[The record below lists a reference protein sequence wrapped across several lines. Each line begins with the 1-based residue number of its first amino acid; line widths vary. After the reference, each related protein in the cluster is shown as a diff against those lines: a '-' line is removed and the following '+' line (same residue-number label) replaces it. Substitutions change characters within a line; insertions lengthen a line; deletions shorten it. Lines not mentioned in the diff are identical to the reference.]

1 MMGQGEMHVR
11 SYLILL
17 MCGLFLIQYF
27 VQSYW
32 LEYLVVV
39 MALAAFVGS
48 VTKASSMPRWLG
60 ITMMGLGMVLEF
72 QTGEGIEGIIRGIS
86 MNLPLLTLV
95 ILVPLLSFPLKLSG
109 DFEIIYSILHHLR
122 SHPRKIFA
130 GITSV
135 VFLLG
140 PILNLGSIRVVDDLL
155 KNLKLPSVILAK
167 SYSVG
172 FSTTMV
178 WSPYYASVG
187 LVLYYLNVPMG
198 EYLPYGIGM
207 ALLFLFVG
215 NIIFWIRSRR
225 HPIGNEEPVTE
236 QPSNIKISHLLR
248 LSLKVVGF
256 LSITLLLEQFTQ
268 WSMLVIVSLFSIA
281 FPLLWGIVTKKWK
294 LLFPLLIDFRD
305 KGVPIMNN
313 EILLLTSAGL
323 LGASL
328 QGTSFGSGIKYFL
341 NSVAHQSFLLFA
353 IVVMMIVV
361 IISFVG
367 VHQMVVVTA
376 LVTQMN
382 AVELGT
388 TTHVLAML
396 LLLSWSV
403 SSVLSPLNPLNLLVS
418 RLSGFSG
425 IETGLRM
432 NGVHISIVTLIGL
445 LVITVIH

>member
-1 MMGQGEMHVR
+1 MR

-27 VQSYW
+27 VQSHW
-32 LEYLVVV
+32 LEYVVV
-39 MALAAFVGS
+39 AMMLAAFIGS
-48 VTKASSMPRWLG
+48 VMKASSMPRWLG
-60 ITMMGLGMVLEF
+60 TAMMGSGMVLQF
-72 QTGEGIEGIIRGIS
+72 QKGGGIEGIIWGIS
-86 MNLPLLTLV
+86 TNLPLLTLV

-109 DFEIIYSILHHLR
+109 DFEIIYSVLHHLKY
-122 SHPRKIFA
+122 HPRKLFA

-140 PILNLGSIRVVDDLL
+140 PILNLGSIRVIDDLL
-155 KNLKLPSVILAK
+155 KNLKLPSMILAK
-167 SYSVG
+167 SYLVG

-187 LVLYYLNVPMG
+187 LVLYYLKVPMG

-215 NIIFWIRSRR
+215 NIIFGIRSRR
-225 HPIGNEEPVTE
+225 HPIGNAKPVTE
-236 QPSNIKISHLLR
+236 QPSIIKISHLLR
-248 LSLKVVGF
+248 LGLKVVGF
-256 LSITLLLEQFTQ
+256 IGITLLLEHITQ

-294 LLFPLLIDFRD
+294 LLLLQLIDFRD

-313 EILLLTSAGL
+313 EILLFTSAGL

-341 NSVAHQSFLLFA
+341 NSLAHQSFLLFA
-353 IVVMMIVV
+353 IVVMVIVV
-361 IISFVG
+361 IVSFVG
-367 VHQMVVVTA
+367 VHQMVTVTA

-388 TTHVLAML
+388 TNHVLAML
-396 LLLSWSV
+396 LMLSWSV
-403 SSVLSPLNPLNLLVS
+403 SSVLSPLNLLVS

>member
-1 MMGQGEMHVR
+1 MR

-27 VQSYW
+27 VQSRW
-32 LEYLVVV
+32 LEYVVVV
-39 MALAAFVGS
+39 MAFAAFAGS

-60 ITMMGLGMVLEF
+60 MIMMGSGMVLEF
-72 QTGEGIEGIIRGIS
+72 QKGGGIEGISRGMS

-95 ILVPLLSFPLKLSG
+95 ILVPLLSLPLKLDG
-109 DFEIIYSILHHLR
+109 DFEIIHAVLR
-122 SHPRKIFA
+122 RLKHHPRKLFA

-167 SYSVG
+167 SYLVG

-187 LVLYYLNVPMG
+187 LVLYYLKVPMG

-207 ALLFLFVG
+207 AFLFLFAG
-215 NIIFWIRSRR
+215 NVIFWIWSRR
-225 HPIGNEEPVTE
+225 HPIGHEEPVTE
-236 QPSNIKISHLLR
+236 QSSNIRISHLLR
-248 LSLKVVGF
+248 LGLKIAGF
-256 LSITLLLEQFTQ
+256 MSITLLVEYRTQ

-294 LLFPLLIDFRD
+294 LLLSQLIDFRD

-313 EILLLTSAGL
+313 EILLFTSAGL

-328 QGTSFGSGIKYFL
+328 QDTSFGSGIKYFL
-341 NSVAHQSFLLFA
+341 NSMAHQSFLLFA
-353 IVVMMIVV
+353 IVVMAIV
-361 IISFVG
+361 IIMSFAG
-367 VHQMVVVTA
+367 IHQLVTVTA

-396 LLLSWSV
+396 LMLSWSV

-425 IETGLRM
+425 IETGIRM
-432 NGVHISIVTLIGL
+432 NGVHLSIVTLIGL
-445 LVITVIH
+445 LVITMIH